1 MEIEKFKGII
11 TTYQPKLHAFAN
23 SILRNDFASEDI
35 VQEVFCFLWEKREKI
50 NTIDNIEAFLVH
62 ICKCKCVDYLRK
74 TKKEVLEDEVMNL
87 NYEEFQE
94 DSEERYNKLL
104 KLMNQLPENQQ
115 ELLHQK
121 YFNNKRIREISKET
135 GMSEGNIRTT
145 LSRAYAK
152 LRDLITKT
160 KI

>member
-1 MEIEKFKGII
+1 MKIEEFKKII

-23 SILRNDFASEDI
+23 SILKNDFASEDI

-74 TKKEVLEDEVMNL
+74 TKKEVLEEEIMNL
-87 NYEEFQE
+87 NYEEFNE
-94 DSEERYNKLL
+94 DSEERYNRLL
-104 KLMNQLPENQQ
+104 KLINQLPENQQ
-115 ELLHQK
+115 ELLRQK

-145 LSRAYAK
+145 LSRAYTR
-152 LRDLITKT
+152 LRELIIKS